1 MSEDMNKTVP
11 ATTEN
16 LDTIVI
22 DDGAVK
28 VAIQNQF
35 GERIG
40 TFRFYPTDVNIVNR
54 YNEVSDQFETILAPL
69 INANIS
75 PEGEGEDASSVEI
88 LNEAGDKMI
97 SLMDYVL
104 NANSRE
110 AFFSKTHIFTPMGG
124 MFFCEKVY
132 DAIGKYI
139 SKRFDAEVNRVNVRM
154 KQHMHGY
161 RTGKHAK
168 GKQ

>member
-1 MSEDMNKTVP
+1 MSEDMKKTVP

-69 INANIS
+69 INANIG

-97 SLMDYVL
+97 ALMDYVL

>member
-1 MSEDMNKTVP
+1 MSEEMKKTVP

-75 PEGEGEDASSVEI
+75 PEGEGEDATSVDI

-97 SLMDYVL
+97 ALMDYVL

>member
-1 MSEDMNKTVP
+1 MSEDMKKTVP

>member
-1 MSEDMNKTVP
+1 MSEETKKTVP
-11 ATTEN
+11 VATEN
-16 LDTIVI
+16 MDSIVI
-22 DDGAVK
+22 DDGAVE

-54 YNEVSDQFETILAPL
+54 YNDVADQFENVVAPL
-69 INANIS
+69 INANINQD
-75 PEGEGEDASSVEI
+75 GEGEDSTSVDI
-88 LNEAGDKMI
+88 LNEAGNKMVE
-97 SLMDYVL
+97 LMDYVL
-104 NANSRE
+104 NGNSRE

-124 MFFCEKVY
+124 VFFCEKVY

-139 SKRFDAEVNRVNVRM
+139 SKRFDAEVKRVNVRM

-161 RTGKHAK
+161 KTGKHAK
-168 GKQ
+168 GRQ

>member
-1 MSEDMNKTVP
+1 MSEDMKKTVP

-22 DDGAVK
+22 DDGAVE

-97 SLMDYVL
+97 ALMDYVL

>member
-1 MSEDMNKTVP
+1 MSEEMKKTVP

-97 SLMDYVL
+97 ALMDYVL

-110 AFFSKTHIFTPMGG
+110 AFFSKTHIFTPIGG

-132 DAIGKYI
+132 DSIGKYI

>member
-1 MSEDMNKTVP
+1 MSEDMKKTVP

-54 YNEVSDQFETILAPL
+54 YNKVSDQFETILAPL

>member
-1 MSEDMNKTVP
+1 MSEEMKNSVP
-11 ATTEN
+11 LQTEN
-16 LDTIVI
+16 MDTIVI
-22 DDGAVK
+22 DDGAVE

-35 GERIG
+35 GEHIG

-54 YNEVSDQFETILAPL
+54 YNEVADKFEQVVAPL
-69 INANIS
+69 IDANIS
-75 PEGEGEDASSVEI
+75 PEGEGEDDSSVKI
-88 LNEAGDKMI
+88 LNEAGDKMVE
-97 SLMDYVL
+97 LMDYVL
-104 NANSRE
+104 NGNSRE

-139 SKRFDAEVNRVNVRM
+139 SKRFDAEVKRVNVRM

-161 RTGKHAK
+161 RTGKHSK
-168 GKQ
+168 GRQ